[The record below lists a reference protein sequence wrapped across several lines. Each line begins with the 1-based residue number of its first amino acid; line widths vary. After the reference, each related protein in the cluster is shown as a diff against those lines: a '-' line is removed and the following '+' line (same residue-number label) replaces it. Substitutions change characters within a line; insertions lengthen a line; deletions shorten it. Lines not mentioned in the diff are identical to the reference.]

1 MRSTLAALMRKEPQK
16 NSGCLPLHP
25 FRPHGSSKAAGAGP
39 PAPGPARTT
48 PSRSSRR
55 RQSRWF
61 SRRARAAAGPHARD
75 NLKSHPVL
83 FQDHTRRRF
92 LLHGRRRSSRFI
104 SLYRF
109 SSLLQVA
116 RLHRPPQR
124 PQQRRRRLPRRRHR
138 HSDRN
143 QGCGNPP
150 LTLKKKTKD
159 VASTDVLARQLRRD
173 LRDKRAHHRAHHPQ
187 VPRLRLLRFA
197 EGAAKQRVQPGRLQ
211 QHVAGR
217 RAVREVRAL
226 ALGEA
231 PTGGLPSH
239 NTFPTAAVGKA
250 DRRQSASSPT
260 AFAVDDTRTD
270 SGRAGYRPPM
280 QLTPHSATVSVTYA
294 RWPLR
299 VKPTTPTTGSPPR
312 PGRIPSIP
320 ISGTLRCSSPPSPAT
335 REQRKDFVG
344 TSGIGEI
351 RPDLPNG
358 LHA

>member
-1 MRSTLAALMRKEPQK
+1 MIVKLNQPPGSRALRKLMSFAGSWMSAGRLMMRSTLAALMRKEPQK

-150 LTLKKKTKD
+150 LTLKKK
-159 VASTDVLARQLRRD
+159 
-173 LRDKRAHHRAHHPQ
+173 
-187 VPRLRLLRFA
+187 PRTLP
-197 EGAAKQRVQPGRLQ
+197 VQTSWHGSS
-211 QHVAGR
+211 
-217 RAVREVRAL
+217 
-226 ALGEA
+226 
-231 PTGGLPSH
+231 GG
-239 NTFPTAAVGKA
+239 
-250 DRRQSASSPT
+250 
-260 AFAVDDTRTD
+260 
-270 SGRAGYRPPM
+270 
-280 QLTPHSATVSVTYA
+280 
-294 RWPLR
+294 
-299 VKPTTPTTGSPPR
+299 
-312 PGRIPSIP
+312 I
-320 ISGTLRCSSPPSPAT
+320 
-335 REQRKDFVG
+335 
-344 TSGIGEI
+344 
-351 RPDLPNG
+351 
-358 LHA
+358 